1 MGRTLTPAR
10 GGRHGK
16 SDPLAHAPAEPLEGR
31 GLVEPGQLHIDQ
43 VQLRTV
49 RLRRA
54 QGRLQLLLGAHMVA
68 AAGADDPTT
77 EAICLM
83 SMLEG
88 ATIFVGVGRRWHQ
101 DGAKVAA
108 EIFNYVRIR
117 YGADA

>member
-1 MGRTLTPAR
+1 V
-10 GGRHGK
+10 
-16 SDPLAHAPAEPLEGR
+16 AE
-31 GLVEPGQLHIDQ
+31 LVEHIYAGYLSKIEQ
-43 VQLRTV
+43 AL
-49 RLRRA
+49 
-54 QGRLQLLLGAHMVA
+54 A

-88 ATIFVGVGRRWHQ
+88 ATIFVGQGRRWEQ
-101 DGAKVAA
+101 NGAKVAT